1 MKKVSIKD
9 IAHEAGVSNATVSL
23 VLNGKEK
30 EGRVSKEV
38 AERVKKIAREMNYQP
53 NGLARSLQSGRTY
66 TIGLIV
72 ADISNPFFGTLAYYV
87 QEQIEK
93 AGYTVI
99 IMNSNES
106 DQQIGKI
113 ISNLSNRQV
122 DGYIIVPTGH
132 GEPYISHLLNT
143 NIPLVLLD
151 RYYPALPTYNVL
163 IDSYQASFQATNL
176 LIKKDCK
183 NIGLIMYKNTQSH
196 MNERKHGYIDAL
208 QQVALFKEELI
219 KQVDFSNLKQDISQ
233 AVASLLE
240 LHVDGILFATNTISL
255 SALHALVDRGIK
267 ITEDIQ
273 VVCFDRSEAFE
284 FMPHPIPYIQQPIEA
299 MGRKAADLLL
309 EQINS
314 QERVAQS
321 CKFPAI
327 LVHQSQ

>member
-9 IAHEAGVSNATVSL
+9 IAREAGVSNATVSL

-38 AERVKKIAREMNYQP
+38 AERVRKIAYEKNYQP

-72 ADISNPFFGTLAYYV
+72 ADISNPFFGSLAYYV

-93 AGYTVI
+93 AGYTVM
-99 IMNSNES
+99 IMNTNES
-106 DQQIGKI
+106 DSQIGKI
-113 ISNLSNRQV
+113 ITNLINRQV
-122 DGYIIVPTGH
+122 DGYIIVPTEH
-132 GEPYISHLLNT
+132 GEPYIKHLLDS

-176 LIKKDCK
+176 LIRKGCK
-183 NIGLIMYKNTQSH
+183 HIGLIMYQNMQSH

-208 QQVALFKEELI
+208 LQAGLFNEELI
-219 KQVDFSNLKQDISQ
+219 KQVDFPNVKTETSQ
-233 AVASLLE
+233 AVTSLLQQG
-240 LHVDGILFATNTISL
+240 VDGILFATNTISL
-255 SALHALVDRGIK
+255 LGLHALMEKGKK
-267 ITEDIQ
+267 ISDQIQ

-284 FMPHPIPYIQQPIEA
+284 FMPHPIPYVQQPIEA
-299 MGRKAADLLL
+299 MGRRAADLLL
-309 EQINS
+309 EQLNS
-314 QERVAQS
+314 DERIAQS
-321 CKFPAI
+321 CKFPATLI
-327 LVHQSQ
+327 DQL

>member
-9 IAHEAGVSNATVSL
+9 IAREAGVSNATVSL

-38 AERVKKIAREMNYQP
+38 ADRVRKIADEMNYQP
-53 NGLARSLQSGRTY
+53 NGLARSLQCGRTY

-93 AGYTVI
+93 AGYTVM
-99 IMNSNES
+99 IMNTNES
-106 DQQIGKI
+106 DQQIDKI
-113 ISNLSNRQV
+113 ISNLVNRQV
-122 DGYIIVPTGH
+122 DGYIIVPTEH
-132 GEPYISHLLNT
+132 GEPYINRLLNS
-143 NIPLVLLD
+143 NVPLVLLD
-151 RYYPALPTYNVL
+151 RYYPALPTYNVM

-176 LIKKDCK
+176 LIRKGCK
-183 NIGLIMYKNTQSH
+183 NVGLLMYQNTQSH

-208 QQVALFKEELI
+208 QQAGLFKEELI
-219 KQVDFSNLKQDISQ
+219 KQVDFSNLKSDIYN
-233 AVASLLE
+233 AVASLLQ
-240 LHVDGILFATNTISL
+240 LKVDGILFATNTISL
-255 SALHALVDRGIK
+255 LGLHALMENGIK
-267 ITEDIQ
+267 ILDEIQ

-309 EQINS
+309 EQLS
-314 QERVAQS
+314 SDERIVQT
-321 CKFPAI
+321 CKFPAT
-327 LVHQSQ
+327 LVHE